1 MDVSVVVTPFV
12 RFGDILHQNAQGA
25 TPHMF
30 IQPVDG
36 FVAANGLRLHYRR
49 WLPLAERPDLPPI
62 LLLHGLASATHIWN
76 LVAPLLAERG
86 YMVTALDQRGH
97 GESDKPA
104 SGYEYETIIAD
115 DTGAIQALE
124 IEKPVVVGHSWGAS
138 VALQYGATYPERV
151 TSLVMVDGATN
162 QLSQRPGWTRE
173 QALIDLAP
181 PRFAGTARETFLSFF
196 KKGPL
201 GQQWS
206 PELEE
211 SVLHIVQLRDDD
223 TVAPRL
229 DFENH
234 LQIIAAMWDQ
244 PTMELYQRVRCPL
257 KLIVAEQRPITEEQQ
272 LFFARRNGGI
282 ERIQSIL
289 PSVQV
294 VRMADTIHDI
304 PLQRPHEL
312 AEEIMSNATS
322 QA

>member
-1 MDVSVVVTPFV
+1 MP
-12 RFGDILHQNAQGA
+12 ILP
-25 TPHMF
+25 T
-30 IQPVDG
+30 DG

-49 WLPLAERPDLPPI
+49 WSPLEEHPDLPPI

-76 LVAPLLAERG
+76 LVAPLLAGRG
-86 YMVTALDQRGH
+86 YSVTALDQRGH

-104 SGYEYETIIAD
+104 SGYDYETIIAD
-115 DTGAIQALE
+115 DIDVILALA
-124 IEKPVVVGHSWGAS
+124 IEKPVIVGHSWGAS

-151 TSLVMVDGATN
+151 TALVLVDGATN

-181 PRFAGTARETFLSFF
+181 PRFAGTPRETFLSYF
-196 KKGPL
+196 KSGPL
-201 GQQWS
+201 GKQWS

-244 PTMELYQRVRCPL
+244 PTVELYSYVRRPL
-257 KLIVAEQRPITEEQQ
+257 KLIVAEQFPTTEEQQ
-272 LFFARRNGGI
+272 TFYARRNEGI
-282 ERIQSIL
+282 ARIQSIL

-294 VRMADTIHDI
+294 VRMPDTIHDI
-304 PLQRPHEL
+304 PLQRPREL
-312 AEEIMSNATS
+312 AEEIMS
-322 QA
+322 

>member
-1 MDVSVVVTPFV
+1 MP
-12 RFGDILHQNAQGA
+12 
-25 TPHMF
+25 

-49 WLPLAERPDLPPI
+49 WSPLEKRHELPPI

-76 LVAPLLAERG
+76 LLAPLLSDRG
-86 YMVTALDQRGH
+86 YSVTALDQRGH

-104 SGYEYETIIAD
+104 NGYDYETIIAD
-115 DTGAIQALE
+115 DTDAIKALQ
-124 IEKPVVVGHSWGAS
+124 IEKPVLVGHSWGAT
-138 VALQYGATYPERV
+138 VALQYAATYPERV
-151 TSLVMVDGATN
+151 TALTLVDGATN

-181 PRFAGTARETFLSFF
+181 PRFAGTPREIFLSYF
-196 KKGPL
+196 KSGPL

-206 PELEE
+206 PELED

-234 LQIIAAMWDQ
+234 LQIIGAMWDQ
-244 PTMELYQRVRCPL
+244 PTVELYSRVLCPL
-257 KLIVAEQRPITEEQQ
+257 KLIVAEQQPASEEQQ
-272 LFFARRNGGI
+272 TFFARRDAGI
-282 ERIQSIL
+282 ARIQSIA
-289 PSVQV
+289 PSISV
-294 VRMADTIHDI
+294 VRMPDTIHDI
-304 PLQRPHEL
+304 PFQRPREL

-322 QA
+322 HA